1 MWQRFRVVSLF
12 LLLVTTHQRAVAA
25 AAAARQQGGTEGGG
39 GHNQATTYTVEVPQY
54 SAGDG
59 RRVVELTFHP
69 PALITGAINTSLYD
83 APDKNVSMLNASA
96 IFTQN
101 FFAVD
106 EDHIFGQLLWYG
118 GNFKAGDGTERK
130 YSMYVYSSDGGRS
143 WGKPPQTPTSAGGTV
158 PPGWFPTIDT
168 TVSCPTAQLHR
179 TAIPKFPTPTT
190 FSACW

>member
-96 IFTQN
+96 RRFPHSQPRPHSAHVGNTRCVACAYRLVAGRFALTQATN
-101 FFAVD
+101 
-106 EDHIFGQLLWYG
+106 
-118 GNFKAGDGTERK
+118 
-130 YSMYVYSSDGGRS
+130 
-143 WGKPPQTPTSAGGTV
+143 
-158 PPGWFPTIDT
+158 
-168 TVSCPTAQLHR
+168 
-179 TAIPKFPTPTT
+179 
-190 FSACW
+190 